1 MPVTYNELRQIL
13 AEQRRQLV
21 AQLETTARAVR
32 EDGVGYSNHMAD
44 VGTEVFEQARDV
56 SLARQ
61 LQRSLEDVER
71 ALGKFDDG
79 TYGICE
85 TCGTIIELAR
95 LEALPSARMCMQ
107 CQSRREGTR

>member
-1 MPVTYNELRQIL
+1 MPVTYNELHQEL
-13 AEQRRQLV
+13 LEQQRHLKGQL
-21 AQLETTARAVR
+21 TTIESTVR

-44 VGTEVFEQARDV
+44 AGTEVFEQARDV

-61 LQRSLEDVER
+61 LKRSFEDVER
-71 ALGKFDDG
+71 ALRKFDDG

-95 LEALPSARMCMQ
+95 LEALPSARMCMR
-107 CQSRREGTR
+107 CQSRREGMR

>member
-1 MPVTYNELRQIL
+1 MPITYNKLRQEL
-13 AEQRRQLV
+13 SEQKSQLV
-21 AQLETTARAVR
+21 AQLEATARAVR

-61 LQRSLEDVER
+61 LKRSLEDVER
-71 ALGKFDDG
+71 ALSKFDDG

-95 LEALPSARMCMQ
+95 LEALPSARLCMQ

>member
-1 MPVTYNELRQIL
+1 MPITYSELHQEL
-13 AEQRRQLV
+13 LEQKRHLTV
-21 AQLETTARAVR
+21 QLEATARAVR

-61 LQRSLEDVER
+61 LKRSLEDVER
-71 ALGKFDDG
+71 ALSKFDDG
-79 TYGICE
+79 TFGICE
-85 TCGTIIELAR
+85 NCGTIIELAR
-95 LEALPSARMCMQ
+95 LEALPSARLCMH

>member
-1 MPVTYNELRQIL
+1 MPVTYHELRQEL
-13 AEQRRQLV
+13 LEQERQLIV
-21 AQLETTARAVR
+21 QLETTARTVR

-61 LQRSLEDVER
+61 LKRSLEDIER
-71 ALGKFDDG
+71 ALQKFDDG

-85 TCGTIIELAR
+85 ACGTIIELAR